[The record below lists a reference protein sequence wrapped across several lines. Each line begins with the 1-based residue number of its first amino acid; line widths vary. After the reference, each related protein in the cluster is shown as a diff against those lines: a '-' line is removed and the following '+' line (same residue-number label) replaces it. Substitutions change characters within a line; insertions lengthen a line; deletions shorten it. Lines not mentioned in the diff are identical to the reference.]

1 MMSKETCH
9 NSVDT
14 EGFLWLEIMS
24 VLWGKQNKSE
34 QLECIGTGGSL
45 QTSRGQSCSPVSHFL
60 FPSLQL
66 LLLQVWSCV
75 LLNPLQCLSSMHR
88 LVNKLLS
95 GSALCLLLQLP
106 HHTSFQQTHTL
117 LLSLLALCSVPCPC
131 LIQAVLLFQI
141 LFLDLETPSLLPP
154 IGYFISCKLLKVLW
168 ALISSSVK
176 WEHKS
181 SIVESM
187 THHV

>member
-24 VLWGKQNKSE
+24 VLWEKQNKSE

-95 GSALCLLLQLP
+95 GSALCLLLQLL

-154 IGYFISCKLLKVLW
+154 IGCFISCKLLKLLW
-168 ALISSSVK
+168 ALSSSSVK

>member
-34 QLECIGTGGSL
+34 QLECIFTGGSL
-45 QTSRGQSCSPVSHFL
+45 QTSRSQSCSPVSHFL

-75 LLNPLQCLSSMHR
+75 LLNPLQGLSSMLR
-88 LVNKLLS
+88 LVKLLS
-95 GSALCLLLQLP
+95 GDLFSAFLSSFP
-106 HHTSFQQTHTL
+106 ITHHSNKPSL
-117 LLSLLALCSVPCPC
+117 LLSLLTLCSFPCLC
-131 LIQAVLLFQI
+131 LIQAVLLFLI
-141 LFLDLETPSLLPP
+141 LLLDLETPSPLPP
-154 IGYFISCKLLKVLW
+154 IGCFISCKLLKLLW

-176 WEHKS
+176 WEYKS

-187 THHV
+187 TQHV